1 MKKITPR
8 QSLLPILIMVGFTL
22 FLIGALVFRVFQ
34 ADKDLGLIRV
44 AERQARLAAE
54 SGVQFVVSEMNKA
67 LANSDKI
74 GNISALSPYFFTK
87 DLPMDEWINYGQTT
101 NSSFKIIGIRKVG
114 AVDSR
119 ATKLIN
125 EGTRF
130 QVICE
135 GKSGR
140 NRYSSAALV
149 QLYDIVSLFSVFKS
163 LDEYYYGKPI
173 QPWIEKMGSFGDF
186 RKKYSKLFAAG
197 LIDNQGV
204 CHDPK
209 LLVKMFEKNGSD
221 PFEFLDANFGKVYS
235 RAGVSPCVG
244 PLYTSTP
251 IVIDTHQFSGPV
263 QTSQYFYR
271 RSNTQPR
278 IALRSSNIALNSSL
292 RVQHAADNL
301 EGKIPQDW
309 VIDRD
314 SQSQKSFIPS
324 WRPDFDY
331 LRSLAKEKGIYIDQN
346 GNGFQKGVATKIKYH
361 SGESLLFSDSYKT
374 ANSSGFEQDKIDEKF
389 IVLSTEMN
397 FNGYNNLSSSNLA
410 GARILF
416 SERAIYLRGDIGS
429 DLVIITPEHIYLTG
443 PTNVDSGLN
452 LFLVAGQGVALST
465 VDLEKYIKENNVSS
479 DFIAAAREW
488 LIRAVIYKPGSGIYS
503 SNSREQKEK
512 PISFKGIFSGQSLKL
527 TIVGACLEGNLQ
539 RWIDNSEKDSL
550 TIKWDNSCIDRLM
563 IRPITSSPLRIRTR
577 PIK

>member
-1 MKKITPR
+1 MKKITSR

-22 FLIGALVFRVFQ
+22 FLLGALVFRVFQ

-44 AERQARLAAE
+44 SERQARLAAE

-67 LANSDKI
+67 LASSNKV
-74 GNISALSPYFFTK
+74 GNVSTLSPYFFTK
-87 DLPMDEWINYGQTT
+87 NLPMEKWIKYGQTT
-101 NSSFKIIGIRKVG
+101 NSSFKIVGVRKVG

-119 ATKLIN
+119 STKLIN

-135 GKSGR
+135 GRSGR

-173 QPWIEKMGSFGDF
+173 QPWIEKIGSFGAF
-186 RKKYSKLFAAG
+186 KKRFAEFFSAG

-209 LLVKMFEKNGSD
+209 LLVKLFAKNGSD
-221 PFEFLDANFGKVYS
+221 PFQFLDNNYGRIYTKDGK
-235 RAGVSPCVG
+235 SPCIG

-251 IVIDTHQFSGPV
+251 IVIDTHQFSGPI

-278 IALRSSNIALNSSL
+278 ISLGSSIVALNSSL

-301 EGKIPQDW
+301 EGKIPRDW
-309 VIDRD
+309 VVDRD
-314 SQSQKSFIPS
+314 SLSQKSFIPS
-324 WRPDFDY
+324 WRPNFDY
-331 LRSLAKEKGIYIDQN
+331 LRKLAKEKGIYIDQN
-346 GNGFQKGVATKIKYH
+346 GNGFQNGSATEIKYH
-361 SGESLLFSDSYKT
+361 PGESLLFSDSYKT
-374 ANSSGFEQDKIDEKF
+374 ANSAEFEQDKINEKY
-389 IVLSTEMN
+389 IILSTEMN
-397 FNGYNNLSSSNLA
+397 FEGYNNLSSKNLS

-429 DLVIITPEHIYLTG
+429 DLIVVTPEHIYLTG

-465 VDLEKYIKENNVSS
+465 VDLEKYIKANNVSR
-479 DFIAAAREW
+479 DFIDAAREW
-488 LIRAVIYKPGSGIYS
+488 LVRAVIYKPGSGIYS
-503 SNSREQKEK
+503 SNSREQKDK
-512 PISFKGIFSGQSLKL
+512 PISFKGIFSGRSLKL

-550 TIKWDNSCIDRLM
+550 NVKWDNSCVDRLM
-563 IRPITSSPLRIRTR
+563 VRPITASPLRIRTR
-577 PIK
+577 PVK